1 MNNKQRLRQSSTQIN
16 VSNYRRV
23 HSRDCAGH
31 WTAERIRSK
40 LLSILGMDANLVTVL
55 VEPGAFIQVNYKQGT
70 TGGKWVVPGY
80 NTPVNLRTVVSDV
93 VSELVSLALV
103 SEAHV
108 LVEWQT
114 DDRIGATCYVR
125 K

>member
-1 MNNKQRLRQSSTQIN
+1 MNNKQKLRQSSTQTN

-23 HSRDCAGH
+23 HSQAMSARDIAL
-31 WTAERIRSK
+31 RIHSK
-40 LLSILGMDANLVTVL
+40 LLSILGNDSNLVTVL
-55 VEPGAFIQVNYKQGT
+55 LSPGAFIQVNYKQGT
-70 TGGKWVVPGY
+70 TGGKWQLPGY
-80 NTPVNLRTVVSDV
+80 DTPVNLRTVVSDV

-114 DDRIGATCYVR
+114 DDRIGATCYAR